1 LLTVNIFI
9 FHIFYFQGDV
19 IHAVIWKS
27 MIDSFKS
34 QIKENCIYSIKNF
47 KVQQTT
53 IYRPVENELKIIF
66 VYNTKIKELIELS
79 KKYPEFYF
87 EFATIDL
94 LLVRESKDKQCSG
107 KVCCLYYFTLISML
121 LLMVF
126 FQMSLVYLAACQ
138 MYNKELY

>member
-1 LLTVNIFI
+1 
-9 FHIFYFQGDV
+9 
-19 IHAVIWKS
+19 

-94 LLVRESKDKQCSG
+94 LLVRESKDKQCPG

-126 FQMSLVYLAACQ
+126 FFRCHWFT
-138 MYNKELY
+138 